1 MSKNVFGEDI
11 IQEQAGMEKTPVS
24 EALVDTIAVDVP
36 PVEEAPVTDAVEDPT
51 AKPEAV
57 IEDIALTQEDSNEE
71 SNLSK
76 AEVIANRNFSAMRE
90 SKRELEAQ
98 LAEQAKQLKA
108 FDDAKKK
115 QQEISGDDD
124 LYLDEDEKKQKAYT
138 QQQQNMQQ
146 MYAQTQAMQAEI
158 RLKQKYQDF
167 DDVVSADNVDVLKA
181 LYPKAAYEIINEQ
194 DIYAKAEKAYE
205 AMKKYNIFTSDDS
218 LSNNA
223 SAQKEK
229 VAKNIA
235 KPRPLSSAKAGS
247 PALGAANAFADD
259 SREEKRRVF
268 AEMRR
273 LARGE

>member
-98 LAEQAKQLKA
+98 LAEQAKQIGSNRETLR
-108 FDDAKKK
+108 
-115 QQEISGDDD
+115 QIYHGE
-124 LYLDEDEKKQKAYT
+124 
-138 QQQQNMQQ
+138 
-146 MYAQTQAMQAEI
+146 
-158 RLKQKYQDF
+158 
-167 DDVVSADNVDVLKA
+167 NVTLT
-181 LYPKAAYEIINEQ
+181 LN
-194 DIYAKAEKAYE
+194 
-205 AMKKYNIFTSDDS
+205 
-218 LSNNA
+218 
-223 SAQKEK
+223 
-229 VAKNIA
+229 
-235 KPRPLSSAKAGS
+235 
-247 PALGAANAFADD
+247 
-259 SREEKRRVF
+259 
-268 AEMRR
+268 
-273 LARGE
+273 